1 MLIMNFFWVKCNQAH
16 SSNSYTYICMYL
28 WVIGYHERMYEI
40 GAEGEL
46 SSPCGEVTH
55 LLVAK
60 AIDTH
65 GAHT

>member
-1 MLIMNFFWVKCNQAH
+1 
-16 SSNSYTYICMYL
+16 MYL
-28 WVIGYHERMYEI
+28 WVIGYHERMYEM
-40 GAEGEL
+40 GAVGEL
-46 SSPCGEVTH
+46 SSHCGEVTH